1 MSELI
6 QELGQYGDMLVFD
19 SPPTLAVTDAAVLAR
34 QMDGVLLVVESAKTR
49 EVAAKRAAQGLL
61 KVNANVLGIAVNRIS
76 YRLAGSHYYYYDYYE
91 NKGDND
97 GSRPDGSQSKKG
109 RSRKDRPADAASQPV
124 AAGSFS
130 ASQLRLPPTP
140 VGGQPGS
147 SAQDA

>member
-1 MSELI
+1 LI
-6 QELGQYGDMLVFD
+6 QELGHYGDMLVFD

-91 NKGDND
+91 NKGDD
-97 GSRPDGSQSKKG
+97 GSDQDSSQSKK
-109 RSRKDRPADAASQPV
+109 RRKDRERPAEVPSQP
-124 AAGSFS
+124 ATAGGFVT
-130 ASQLRLPPTP
+130 SQLR
-140 VGGQPGS
+140 QPGS
-147 SAQDA
+147 SAQDV

>member
-1 MSELI
+1 
-6 QELGQYGDMLVFD
+6 
-19 SPPTLAVTDAAVLAR
+19 VTDAAVLAR

-61 KVNANVLGIAVNRIS
+61 KVNANVLGVAVNRIS

-97 GSRPDGSQSKKG
+97 SSDRDGSQSKKG
-109 RSRKDRPADAASQPV
+109 RARKERPADAPSQPG

-130 ASQLRLPPTP
+130 ASQLLPSTP
-140 VGGQPGS
+140 IGGQPGS
-147 SAQDA
+147 PVQDA

>member
-6 QELGQYGDMLVFD
+6 HELGQYGDMLVFD

-61 KVNANVLGIAVNRIS
+61 KVNANVLGVAVNRIS

-91 NKGDND
+91 NKGDSD
-97 GSRPDGSQSKKG
+97 RSDPDGSQSKKG
-109 RSRKDRPADAASQPV
+109 RSRKERPTDASSQPV

-130 ASQLRLPPTP
+130 ASQLLPSAPI
-140 VGGQPGS
+140 GGQPGS
-147 SAQDA
+147 SVQDA